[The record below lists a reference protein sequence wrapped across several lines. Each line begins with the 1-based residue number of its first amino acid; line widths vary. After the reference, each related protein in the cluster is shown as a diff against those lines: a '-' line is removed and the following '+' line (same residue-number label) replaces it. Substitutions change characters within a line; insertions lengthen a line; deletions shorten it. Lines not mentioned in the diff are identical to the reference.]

1 VLKARTSGTAIQE
14 MGQKTS
20 IFDIPITLGT
30 LDEGVML
37 IENLVSDK
45 TPKLVVLANA
55 HTLNLAY
62 EQEEYKSVLNAAA
75 LVLRDG
81 TGVSWAVKRKG
92 MAPGHNF
99 VGTDFV
105 PDFCRYTSQKGYRF
119 FFLGSEPGVA
129 EAARKN
135 LESLVPDVVVTGH
148 HHGYF
153 DDDQSAGIIDT
164 INATASDILL
174 VAMGN
179 PRQEQWIAGHLDRLN
194 VPVCIGVGALFD
206 YLSGRVTRAPR
217 WMLDSG
223 LEWIFRLLLEPGRMW
238 KRYLIGN
245 IKFIMRSV
253 RENLSG

>member
-1 VLKARTSGTAIQE
+1 MEQ
-14 MGQKTS
+14 QTS
-20 IFDIPITLGT
+20 IFGVPITLCS
-30 LDEGVML
+30 LDEGVRL
-37 IENLVSDK
+37 IENLVSDR

-62 EQEEYKSVLNAAA
+62 EQEAYKRVLNAAA

-92 MAPGHNF
+92 IGSGHNF

-129 EAARKN
+129 EAARQR
-135 LESLVPDVVVTGH
+135 LEALVPDVVVTGH

-153 DDDQSAGIIDT
+153 DDDQSAQIIDT
-164 INATASDILL
+164 INATRSDILL

-179 PRQEQWIAGHLDRLN
+179 PKQEQWIA
-194 VPVCIGVGALFD
+194 
-206 YLSGRVTRAPR
+206 
-217 WMLDSG
+217 
-223 LEWIFRLLLEPGRMW
+223 
-238 KRYLIGN
+238 
-245 IKFIMRSV
+245 
-253 RENLSG
+253 

>member
-1 VLKARTSGTAIQE
+1 

-20 IFDIPITLGT
+20 IFDIPITLCS
-30 LDEGVML
+30 LDEGVRL
-37 IENLVSDK
+37 IENLVSDR

-62 EQEEYKSVLNAAA
+62 EQEQYKSVLNAAA

-81 TGVSWAVKRKG
+81 TGVAWAVRCKG
-92 MAPGHNF
+92 IAAGHNF
-99 VGTDFV
+99 VGTDFI

-135 LESLVPDVVVTGH
+135 LLSLLPDVVVTGD

-153 DDDQSAGIIDT
+153 NDDQNTQIIDT
-164 INATASDILL
+164 INATGADILL

-179 PRQEQWIAGHLDRLN
+179 PKQEQWIARHLDRLN

-206 YLSGRVTRAPR
+206 YLSGRVTRAPQ
-217 WMLDSG
+217 WMLDLG
-223 LEWIFRLLLEPGRMW
+223 LEWIFRLLIEPKRMW

-245 IKFIMRSV
+245 LKFISRNI
-253 RENLSG
+253 RENLSA

>member
-1 VLKARTSGTAIQE
+1 MIQKA
-14 MGQKTS
+14 S
-20 IFDIPITLGT
+20 IFGIPLTLCS
-30 LDEGVML
+30 LDEGVRL

-45 TPKLVVLANA
+45 TPQMVVLANA

-62 EQEEYKSVLNAAA
+62 EQEDYKKVLNAAA
-75 LVLRDG
+75 VVLRDG
-81 TGVSWAVKRKG
+81 TGVSWAVRRKG
-92 MAPGHNF
+92 IPSGHNF

-135 LESLVPDVVVTGH
+135 LESLVPDVVVTGQQ
-148 HHGYF
+148 HGYF
-153 DDDQSAGIIDT
+153 SEDQSAEIIEA
-164 INATASDILL
+164 INATRSDILL

-179 PRQEQWIAGHLDRLN
+179 PKQEQWIARHLDHLN

-217 WMLDSG
+217 WMLDLG

-245 IKFIMRSV
+245 IKFILRML
-253 RENLSG
+253 RESQSA

>member
-1 VLKARTSGTAIQE
+1 MEQQTR
-14 MGQKTS
+14 
-20 IFDIPITLGT
+20 IFDVPITLCSLG
-30 LDEGVML
+30 EGVRL
-37 IENLVSDK
+37 IENLMSDR

-62 EQEEYKSVLNAAA
+62 EQEPYKRVLQSAA

-92 MAPGHNF
+92 IGSGHNF

-135 LESLVPDVVVTGH
+135 LESLVPDVVVAGEQ
-148 HHGYF
+148 HGYF
-153 DDDQSAGIIDT
+153 DEDQSAKIIEI
-164 INATASDILL
+164 INSTRSDILL

-179 PRQEQWIAGHLDRLN
+179 PKQEQWIARHLDRLN

-217 WMLDSG
+217 WMLDLG
-223 LEWIFRLLLEPGRMW
+223 LEWVFRLLLEPERMW

-245 IKFIMRSV
+245 LKFILR
-253 RENLSG
+253 NL